1 MTIEPLNSSTVYKQF
16 VIDWLCL
23 RMATEHEK
31 KKPTWTSKLIWL
43 VHKHNNLLVMNF
55 IDCYKIE

>member
-31 KKPTWTSKLIWL
+31 KTYMDIKVDL
-43 VHKHNNLLVMNF
+43 VGLQTQ
-55 IDCYKIE
+55 

>member
-31 KKPTWTSKLIWL
+31 K
-43 VHKHNNLLVMNF
+43 NLHGHQS
-55 IDCYKIE
+55 

>member
-23 RMATEHEK
+23 RMATEKEK
-31 KKPTWTSKLIWL
+31 KKTYMDIKVDL
-43 VHKHNNLLVMNF
+43 VGPQTQ
-55 IDCYKIE
+55 